1 MNVLCPLEDISV
13 PFDALILLGAF
24 NVLVPLM
31 GTGWHPMHA
40 TAKVGSIS
48 AGTPHWTVE
57 F

>member
-13 PFDALILLGAF
+13 PLDVLIFLGAF
-24 NVLVPLM
+24 NVLVPPL

-40 TAKVGSIS
+40 TAKVSS
-48 AGTPHWTVE
+48 TTAGRSYWIVE